1 MPAKWQYQQ
10 NSVNCILIK
19 NDITFFGGVPQENV
33 LFQVEFLEVPFRML
47 MSTHQKNN
55 RSKVS
60 LTASSI
66 RSYTNPSK
74 VNLHNLNFVKR
85 SNHNTLV
92 YLQSY
97 LNWQAL
103 SENGAGNA
111 QDDVICEWKSFHPY
125 CLSSRRKI
133 RGQTCA
139 LITAHQKWKETFLA
153 QLLCS
158 KGPVVFFYRRARIFW
173 WMR

>member
-1 MPAKWQYQQ
+1 MAVPTKLSQ
-10 NSVNCILIK
+10 LHLDK
-19 NDITFFGGVPQENV
+19 NDITFFWAPPENV

-47 MSTHQKNN
+47 MSTHQK
-55 RSKVS
+55 KI
-60 LTASSI
+60 TALKC
-66 RSYTNPSK
+66 PWQHLVLPK
-74 VNLHNLNFVKR
+74 QGELNLHNLNFVKR

-111 QDDVICEWKSFHPY
+111 QDDVICEWKTFHPY